1 MLQEVYKKEILRQI
15 DNLENEIRTLQNDY
29 LSVQDEICKSQ
40 IKTFL
45 ERKENTL
52 LKLYKEALDGN
63 IE

>member
-15 DNLENEIRTLQNDY
+15 NNLENEIRTLQGDY

-45 ERKENTL
+45 ERKENAL